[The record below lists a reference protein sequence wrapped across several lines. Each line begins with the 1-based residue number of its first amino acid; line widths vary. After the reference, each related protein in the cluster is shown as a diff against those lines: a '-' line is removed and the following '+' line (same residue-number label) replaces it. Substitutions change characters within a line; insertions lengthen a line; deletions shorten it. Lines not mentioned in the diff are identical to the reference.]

1 MTDPF
6 KQAATTRLRATLTGR
21 HITVAAT
28 LTTIAVAFGAILF
41 LGRDY
46 IRFIAALMMINA
58 IAAMGVN
65 IAMGFTGLVS
75 IGHAGFGA
83 ISAYAT
89 TLMMVHWD
97 VPYLIALPAGAL
109 VSVVLGVAIGLP
121 ALRLSPLY
129 IAMVTFGFGQAVQY
143 LAINWIDLT
152 RGPNGM
158 TVPPIT
164 FFGVDA
170 TSESLTLV
178 TGLTCAALFWV
189 SWNIRRTRLGRAFMA
204 IRESATAAQSAGV
217 PLSRYKTIAF
227 GISAFYGGIAGG
239 LYAAISGFV
248 NPDAFTFGV
257 SMSYVAMSVIGGI
270 GTLIGPLIGAC
281 ILTLLPEFLR
291 SFAEYKEVLTGIALL
306 AFLVLMPGGL
316 VGVMRRWMAHARGTG
331 GAL

>member
-1 MTDPF
+1 LAAPPLIECDVTGVSNSTATARLGDAPTGRRI
-6 KQAATTRLRATLTGR
+6 AAT
-21 HITVAAT
+21 AA
-28 LTTIAVAFGAILF
+28 LAAVAVVFIAILIW
-41 LGRDY
+41 GRDY
-46 IRFIAALMMINA
+46 VRFVAELMMINA

-109 VSVVLGVAIGLP
+109 VSVVVGVVIGLP

-143 LAINWIDLT
+143 LAINWIELT
-152 RGPNGM
+152 RGPNGI
-158 TVPPIT
+158 TVPPIA
-164 FFGVDA
+164 FLGLDA
-170 TSESLTLV
+170 SSESLMLV
-178 TGLTCAALFWV
+178 TGIVCAALFWL
-189 SWNIRRTRLGRAFMA
+189 SWNIRRTRMGRAFMA
-204 IRESATAAQSAGV
+204 IRESAIVAQSAGV

-270 GTLIGPLIGAC
+270 RADSDHM
-281 ILTLLPEFLR
+281 E
-291 SFAEYKEVLTGIALL
+291 A
-306 AFLVLMPGGL
+306 
-316 VGVMRRWMAHARGTG
+316 
-331 GAL
+331 